1 MPESRIAHTAKGSTL
16 DSLGGNFFRVCD
28 PQGHCQSVEGLW
40 NAEEVLRRNERP
52 STTRRDCLM
61 PKPIRRPV
69 GEW

>member
-1 MPESRIAHTAKGSTL
+1 MPCTRIKYTAKGSTL

-28 PQGHCQSVEGLW
+28 PQGHCQSVQGLW
-40 NAEEVLRRNERP
+40 NAEEVLRRSEQP
-52 STTRRDCLM
+52 STTKSDCVV

>member
-1 MPESRIAHTAKGSTL
+1 MRW
-16 DSLGGNFFRVCD
+16 GGNFFRVCD
-28 PQGHCQSVEGLW
+28 PQGHCQSVEDLW

-52 STTRRDCLM
+52 STTKRNCLM